1 MSYDYQHIQVKPING
16 RIGAEIQGIQLSS
29 QLAQAVIQEINQAL
43 SPALKSTPQWSFS
56 SRQTDN
62 TGLVK
67 YTD

>member
-29 QLAQAVIQEINQAL
+29 RLAQAVIQEINQAL

>member
-16 RIGAEIQGIQLSS
+16 RIGAEIQDIQLSS

>member
-1 MSYDYQHIQVKPING
+1 MSYDYQHIQVKPINS

-29 QLAQAVIQEINQAL
+29 RLAQAVIQEINQAL

>member
-16 RIGAEIQGIQLSS
+16 RIGAEIL
-29 QLAQAVIQEINQAL
+29 EINQVL
-43 SPALKSTPQWSFS
+43 SPAVKLTPQWSFS

>member
-29 QLAQAVIQEINQAL
+29 KLTQAVIQEINQAL

-62 TGLVK
+62 TDPVK

>member
-43 SPALKSTPQWSFS
+43 SPAIKSTPQWSFS

-62 TGLVK
+62 TDPVK

>member
-43 SPALKSTPQWSFS
+43 SPAVKLTPQWSFS

-62 TGLVK
+62 TDPVK